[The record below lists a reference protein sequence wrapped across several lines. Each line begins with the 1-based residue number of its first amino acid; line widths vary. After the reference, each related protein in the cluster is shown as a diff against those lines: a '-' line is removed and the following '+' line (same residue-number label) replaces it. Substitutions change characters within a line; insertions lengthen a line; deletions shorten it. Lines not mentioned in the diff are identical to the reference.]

1 MFSFL
6 SKDEIEKLK
15 EEDEKKVS
23 QISQERSDNCFEQ
36 QDEED
41 YSSINSAR

>member
-23 QISQERSDNCFEQ
+23 QISQDNCFERH
-36 QDEED
+36 DEED